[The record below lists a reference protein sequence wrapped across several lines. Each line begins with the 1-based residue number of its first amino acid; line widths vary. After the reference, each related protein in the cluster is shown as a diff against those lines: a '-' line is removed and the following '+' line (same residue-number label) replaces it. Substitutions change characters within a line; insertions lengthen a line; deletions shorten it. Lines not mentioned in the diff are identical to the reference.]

1 MVCATRSSRRP
12 RRSRRCRR
20 LSGALVRLAPLLLV
34 VAVAAVAPVDTVIGA
49 RSAAASPAASPV
61 ALPVALPVASPV
73 ALPVAS
79 PGPAPAPTPTSH
91 AARRGLIAHYVAP
104 VDAPVIDHF
113 RPPACLWCSGNR
125 GIDYGTVAGVAV
137 HAAAAGRVSFAGQVG
152 GDLFVVVSH
161 PDGLRTTYGFLGT
174 ISVAVG
180 DAVAQGQVVGATGG
194 PLHFGVRRGDVYLD
208 PELLLAGAAMRAH
221 LVPSDGSPARV
232 I

>member
-12 RRSRRCRR
+12 RRSRRCR
-20 LSGALVRLAPLLLV
+20 LLVGALVRFAPLLLV
-34 VAVAAVAPVDTVIGA
+34 VVVAAVAPVVAVIGA
-49 RSAAASPAASPV
+49 RSAAASPATS
-61 ALPVALPVASPV
+61 
-73 ALPVAS
+73 
-79 PGPAPAPTPTSH
+79 PAPALAPTLASRVPQ
-91 AARRGLIAHYVAP
+91 RGLIAHYVAP

-125 GIDYGTVAGVAV
+125 GIDYGTAAGVAV

-180 DAVAQGQVVGATGG
+180 DAVARGQVVGATGG

-208 PELLLAGAAMRAH
+208 PELLLAGGVMRAH